1 MSISYYDNEKNPWD
15 ALIAQ
20 MLSPSTILNPIQA
33 IIDSYTIPTTTQ
45 VAVSNDPGI
54 MSVNYDTSYTPAI
67 NGKTEEYI
75 IPDNIQETHPSNIS
89 QETHDIFLPQNLEPH
104 NEKQNTYTI
113 IENPIL
119 IDYPST
125 DIKDDNNM
133 KLYLLLGIGAI
144 ILVALLKK

>member
-1 MSISYYDNEKNPWD
+1 
-15 ALIAQ
+15 LQ
-20 MLSPSTILNPIQA
+20 TIIN
-33 IIDSYTIPTTTQ
+33 SYTNPEPQPVIIPYVPPPITQPIPQPIISPIQ

-67 NGKTEEYI
+67 NTQTGEYV

-89 QETHDIFLPQNLEPH
+89 QETHDIFLGQNLEPH
-104 NEKQNTYTI
+104 NEAQNTYTI

-119 IDYPST
+119 IDYPDT